1 MSKFG
6 AQMDAAVLARLRKH
20 AVQSGR
26 TIGSVLTE
34 AVREYLEREQVRPAF
49 VSAAQRVLDEHTE
62 LLERLAK

>member
-6 AQMDAAVLARLRKH
+6 AQMDAAVLARLREH
-20 AVQSGR
+20 AAQSGK

-34 AVREYLEREQVRPAF
+34 AVQDYLDRQQVRPAF
-49 VSAAQRVLDEHTE
+49 VSAAAEVLDEHAE